1 MKMSRK
7 IAEEIKKTADS
18 LKTIASE
25 RKKRIRREIEL
36 KRLKRIRKKKVPAYR
51 NCKNCGTEL
60 HGMYCH
66 NCGQYALDV
75 EQPFWKYIL
84 QYFENVYQFDGK
96 IWITLGMLFRRPGFL
111 TNEFNAGRIASYVHP
126 MRMLMFITVL
136 FFMFFFIYINKVA
149 DTALA
154 DDRQELIEG
163 IDPSE
168 ARLAK
173 THQMQDSCIAIV
185 ADYDEVASYSGLIEI
200 KEHVKGESADKDT
213 MLISIPAYYVPEIN
227 GIVSGSWR
235 GVPLL
240 ERDSNP
246 EYAAHRKEEANKRTL
261 FKEKIIST
269 ASSYAPII
277 ALLLTPVLALLF
289 KGFYRKSKM
298 GYMGHF
304 VFSLH
309 LASFFYIILAIYI
322 ALSELWKSNGLL
334 TELFCLTMF
343 AYTVI
348 ASHRVYKGTGWV
360 KAGVKTILLF
370 SVYLFIVTLTVGALA
385 AWLMYSAIE
394 SMPDSLSV
402 L

>member
-1 MKMSRK
+1 MPGK
-7 IAEEIKKTADS
+7 ISEKINHIAHT
-18 LKTIASE
+18 LKTRATE

-96 IWITLGMLFRRPGFL
+96 IWATLSLLIRKPGFL
-111 TNEFNAGRIASYVHP
+111 TNEFNAGKIASYVHP
-126 MRMLMFITVL
+126 MKMLMFITVL
-136 FFMFFFIYINKVA
+136 FFMFFFIYINNVA

-154 DDRQELIEG
+154 DTGKELVDG

-168 ARLAK
+168 AGLAGTVLRK
-173 THQMQDSCIAIV
+173 DSCLAIV
-185 ADYDEVASYSGLIEI
+185 ASYDEVSSYSGLIQI
-200 KEHVKGESADKDT
+200 KEHIKGVSPDKDT
-213 MLISIPAYYVPEIN
+213 MLISIPAEYVPEMN
-227 GIVSGSWR
+227 CTEAGSWR
-235 GVPLL
+235 GSPLV
-240 ERDSNP
+240 ERASRPEDSKT
-246 EYAAHRKEEANKRTL
+246 ETREAEKRTL
-261 FKEKIIST
+261 FKDKMIGT

-277 ALLLTPVLALLF
+277 ALLLTPVLALLL
-289 KGFYRKSKM
+289 KGFYRKSRM

-309 LASFFYIILAIYI
+309 LASYFYIVLSIYI
-322 ALSELWKSNGLL
+322 IAGELWKSSGLL
-334 TELFCLTMF
+334 SYLFCLTLF

-348 ASHRVYKGTGWV
+348 ASHRVYKGTGWI
-360 KAGVKTILLF
+360 KAGIKTTLLF
-370 SVYLFIVTLTVGALA
+370 SVYLFIVSLTVGVLA
-385 AWLMYSAIE
+385 AWLLYTTAE
-394 SMPDSLSV
+394 SMPDIL
-402 L
+402 

>member
-1 MKMSRK
+1 MSGK
-7 IAEEIKKTADS
+7 ISEKIIHIADT
-18 LKTIASE
+18 LKAKAAE

-60 HGMYCH
+60 QGMYCH

-96 IWITLGMLFRRPGFL
+96 IWATLSLLIRKPGFL
-111 TNEFNAGRIASYVHP
+111 TNEFNAGKIASYVHP
-126 MRMLMFITVL
+126 MKMLMFITVL
-136 FFMFFFIYINKVA
+136 FFMFFFIYINNVA

-154 DDRQELIEG
+154 DTGEELIEG

-168 ARLAK
+168 AELAGTSLK
-173 THQMQDSCIAIV
+173 KDSCLAIV
-185 ADYDEVASYSGLIEI
+185 ASHEEVSSYSGLIEI
-200 KEHVKGESADKDT
+200 KEYIKGSQEDKDT
-213 MLISIPAYYVPEIN
+213 MLISIPAEFVPEMN
-227 GIVSGSWR
+227 CTDAGTWR
-235 GVPLL
+235 GAPLV
-240 ERDSNP
+240 ERASMPEDSK
-246 EYAAHRKEEANKRTL
+246 AKAREAEKRTL
-261 FKEKIIST
+261 FKDKMIGT

-277 ALLLTPVLALLF
+277 ALLMTPVLALLLM
-289 KGFYRKSKM
+289 GFYRKMRM

-309 LASFFYIILAIYI
+309 LASYFYIILSLYI
-322 ALSELWKSNGLL
+322 AAGEVWKSADILSY
-334 TELFCLTMF
+334 LFILTMF

-348 ASHRVYKGTGWV
+348 ASHRVYKGTGWI

-370 SVYLFIVTLTVGALA
+370 SVYLFIILLTVGALA
-385 AWLMYSAIE
+385 AWLLYTTAE
-394 SMPDSLSV
+394 SMPGSFSV